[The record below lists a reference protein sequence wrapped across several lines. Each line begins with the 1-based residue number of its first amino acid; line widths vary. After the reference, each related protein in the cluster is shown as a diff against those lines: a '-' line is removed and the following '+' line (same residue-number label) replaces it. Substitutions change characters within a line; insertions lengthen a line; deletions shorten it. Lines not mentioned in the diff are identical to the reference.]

1 MSKKQPKYIYTSPD
15 GGHTVYQ
22 QEFGKEEKIKISED
36 EYALSV
42 IQAQNEDQ
50 MCGWEAVQI
59 RKKHPA
65 LQEAWNQYKTLWR
78 LCVDNNE

>member
-1 MSKKQPKYIYTSPD
+1 
-15 GGHTVYQ
+15 
-22 QEFGKEEKIKISED
+22 
-36 EYALSV
+36 V

>member
-1 MSKKQPKYIYTSPD
+1 MGKRKPKYIYTSPD

-22 QEFGKEEKIKISED
+22 QELGSDVRVKVSED

-42 IQAQNEDQ
+42 IQAQGEEN

-59 RKKHPA
+59 RKKHPV
-65 LQEAWNQYKTLWR
+65 LQEAWDRYKAMWR
-78 LCVDNNE
+78 LCVDK

>member
-1 MSKKQPKYIYTSPD
+1 
-15 GGHTVYQ
+15 
-22 QEFGKEEKIKISED
+22 
-36 EYALSV
+36 
-42 IQAQNEDQ
+42 

>member
-1 MSKKQPKYIYTSPD
+1 MGKRKPKYIYTSPD

-22 QEFGKEEKIKISED
+22 QELGSDVRVKVSED

-42 IQAQNEDQ
+42 IQAQGEEN

-65 LQEAWNQYKTLWR
+65 LQEAWDRYKTMWR
-78 LCVDNNE
+78 LCVDK

>member
-1 MSKKQPKYIYTSPD
+1 MGSPKYIYTSPD

-22 QEFGKEEKIKISED
+22 QEFGSDKKVKLSED
-36 EYALSV
+36 DYALSV
-42 IQAQNEDQ
+42 LEAQDDEK

-65 LQEAWNQYKTLWR
+65 LQEAWDKYKTLWQ
-78 LCVDNNE
+78 LCVDDED

>member
-1 MSKKQPKYIYTSPD
+1 MPKKQPKYIYTSPD

-22 QEFGKEEKIKISED
+22 QEIGKEGRIKISED

-65 LQEAWNQYKTLWR
+65 LQEAWNQYKTLWQ
-78 LCVDNNE
+78 LCVENNE